1 MSALVLLLAL
11 LAGLAVRAMG
21 YPPLIGY
28 LVAGFLCSSLGFGS
42 LEQLKP
48 LADFGITMLLFTIGL
63 KLRLSVLKKPYIFG
77 TAVLQLL
84 IVVPL
89 TAALIMLVGMFY
101 TPLGTQ
107 SWLAPWT
114 LAFALSFSSTVFAI
128 KIFDER
134 GENNSFHAAIAVGVL
149 VIQDVLAVAYL
160 VLASGD
166 IPSPWVALL
175 LLLPFTRQWWKPLV
189 SRVLAFAGHGE
200 LQLLFGIVIAVCAYE
215 LFELFQLK
223 GGLGALVVGAIIGYA
238 DAPRST
244 ELYNRLVNLKNL
256 FLIAFFLQI
265 GYYGIPEFSML
276 LVALVLV
283 LLLVLRPVIYFA
295 LFTLMRLRS
304 RTAVL
309 AGASLSTYSEFGL
322 IVAAFAANEGL
333 LGSDWLVTLA
343 LAIAMT
349 FIVATPVNKSIHTFY
364 RKYSPRLKPYEK
376 ERLPEEEIEQL
387 GDSDIVVLGMG
398 RVGHG
403 AYQYLVQ
410 NYGER
415 VIGVE
420 ESYTRAV
427 ELRDK
432 EVKCVHGDASDRD
445 FWDQTNLHN
454 REMVLVSLSNHRE
467 NLHVINMAR
476 ELGCTCTLAA
486 TARFEDERK
495 QLEEMGCIAFNVYA
509 DVGWGFAEHVDA
521 VIHLD
526 DGGSRRPLDAGS

>member
-1 MSALVLLLAL
+1 MSAVVLVLAL
-11 LAGLAVRAMG
+11 LAGLGVRAMG

-28 LVAGFLCSSLGFGS
+28 LLAGFLCSALGFGS
-42 LEQLKP
+42 IEQLKP

-63 KLRLSVLKKPYIFG
+63 KLRLPVLKKPYIYG

-101 TPLGTQ
+101 APLDTQ
-107 SWLAPWT
+107 SSLAPWV

-149 VIQDVLAVAYL
+149 VIQDVLAVAFL
-160 VLASGD
+160 VLASGNL
-166 IPSPWVALL
+166 PSPWVVLL
-175 LLLPFTRQWWKPLV
+175 LLLPLTRHLWQPLV
-189 SRVLAFAGHGE
+189 SRVLSNAGHGE
-200 LQLLFGIVIAVCAYE
+200 LQLLLGIVIAVSAYE
-215 LFELFQLK
+215 CFEMLQLK
-223 GGLGALVVGAIIGYA
+223 GGLGALVAGAVIGYA
-238 DAPRST
+238 DSSRST
-244 ELYNRLVNLKNL
+244 ELYNRLANLKNL

-283 LLLVLRPVIYFA
+283 VLLVLRPLIYFA
-295 LFTLMRLRS
+295 LFTFMRLRS
-304 RTAVL
+304 RTALL

-349 FIVATPVNKSIHTFY
+349 FIIATPVNKSIHTFY
-364 RKYSPRLKPYEK
+364 RKYSSRLKPYEK
-376 ERLPEEEIEQL
+376 ERLPEEEIEKL
-387 GDSDIVVLGMG
+387 GNSDIIVLGMG
-398 RVGHG
+398 RVGYG

-420 ESYTRAV
+420 ESFARAV

-445 FWDQTNLHN
+445 FWDQTNMHKQ
-454 REMVLVSLSNHRE
+454 EMVLVSLSNHRE
-467 NLHVINMAR
+467 NLHVISMAR

-495 QLEEMGCIAFNVYA
+495 QLEDLGCIAFNVYA

-521 VIHLD
+521 IIHSD
-526 DGGSRRPLDAGS
+526 DAESRRPLDASS